1 MLNQPSL
8 ILASQSPRRAE
19 LLKQIQIP
27 FIQRAVAIDEKPI
40 EDEKPELYVL
50 RMALEKAK
58 ASLHIG
64 ESKDVVLGSDTAI
77 AIEGEIFGKPKD
89 QADSMRMLSIL
100 SDNTH
105 QVLTA
110 VAIVTATQHKHIVVP
125 TQVTFGPLSQKQI
138 KQYWQTGEPKDKAGS
153 YAIQG
158 LGGQFVKHIQ
168 GSYSAV
174 VGLPLYQTKTLLAE
188 LGITHEC

>member
-27 FIQRAVAIDEKPI
+27 FIQRAVDIDETPI
-40 EDEKPELYVL
+40 KDEKPELYVL

-58 ASLHIG
+58 ASLQIG

-77 AIEGEIFGKPKD
+77 AIDGEIFGKPKD
-89 QADSMRMLSIL
+89 QADSMRMLSKL

-110 VAIVTATQHKHIVVP
+110 VAIVTATQHKHLVIP

-188 LGITHEC
+188 LGIAHEC

>member
-1 MLNQPSL
+1 MLSQPTL

-27 FIQRAVAIDEKPI
+27 FIQRPVNIDETPTK
-40 EDEKPELYVL
+40 DEKPELYVL

-58 ASLHIG
+58 ASLQIS
-64 ESKDVVLGSDTAI
+64 ESKDVVLGSDTVI
-77 AIEGEIFGKPKD
+77 AIDGEIFGKPKD

-110 VAIVTATQHKHIVVP
+110 IAIVTATQHKHLVVS
-125 TQVTFGPLSQKQI
+125 TQVTFGSLSQKQI

-188 LGITHEC
+188 LGITYEC

>member
-1 MLNQPSL
+1 MLNQPTL

-27 FIQRAVAIDEKPI
+27 FVQRAVDIDETPFK
-40 EDEKPELYVL
+40 DEKPELYVL

-58 ASLHIG
+58 ASLQQG
-64 ESKDVVLGSDTAI
+64 ESNDVVLGSDTAI
-77 AIEGEIFGKPKD
+77 AFNGEIFGKPKD
-89 QADSMRMLSIL
+89 QEDSKRMLSML
-100 SDNTH
+100 SDSTH

-110 VAIVTATQHKHIVVP
+110 VAIVTSTQHKHIVVP
-125 TQVTFGPLSQKQI
+125 TQVTFGPLSQAQI
-138 KQYWQTGEPKDKAGS
+138 KQYWLTGEPQDKAGS

-174 VGLPLYQTKTLLAE
+174 VGLPLYQTKTLLAD

>member
-8 ILASQSPRRAE
+8 ILASQSPRRVE
-19 LLKQIQIP
+19 LLKQIKIP

-40 EDEKPELYVL
+40 GDEKPELYVL